1 MALDVDP
8 LDVVGTWLRHTSH
21 GRDPRVRPVPPG
33 DNRWQRGSVVDA
45 LYLADGEETLW
56 AEWYR
61 SLAEL
66 GIPPLHQLPRDV
78 WRYRLRGVEVAD
90 LSSRRRLIR
99 VGLEPPTPG
108 RKTWPAY
115 QRVGQQL
122 WREGWAGLIA
132 PSAARP
138 EGRVLCLFIRDGEV
152 PVKPWGRPRVVR
164 EPPAPPTGMRT

>member
-1 MALDVDP
+1 MALDVGS
-8 LDVVGTWLRHTSH
+8 LDVVGIWMRHTSH
-21 GRDPRVRPVPPG
+21 GRDPRVRPALPP

-45 LYLADGEETLW
+45 LYLADGEDTLW

-90 LSSRRRLIR
+90 LSNGRRLAR
-99 VGLEPPTPG
+99 VGLEPPSPG
-108 RKTWPAY
+108 RKRWAAY

-138 EGRVLCLFIRDGEV
+138 EGRVLCLFVPDGV
-152 PVKPWGRPRVVR
+152 PVKPSGRARVVTA
-164 EPPAPPTGMRT
+164 PPAPPVGMRT